1 MERDT
6 VKTKPQHS
14 QKREVRVEHVPLHS
28 HSMPSSD
35 TLHTSAGTCC
45 PVPRA
50 PLSPARSCMGGF
62 RPMYSELS
70 DEHRGRRTYTPSSHK
85 CNCSFPS
92 PARDGDATLVGET
105 GKEAQAGTSPP
116 LPGIRERWQTASLP
130 QLATKI
136 SPEIA
141 KPPSETASGSA
152 PELGPA

>member
-1 MERDT
+1 
-6 VKTKPQHS
+6 
-14 QKREVRVEHVPLHS
+14 
-28 HSMPSSD
+28 
-35 TLHTSAGTCC
+35 
-45 PVPRA
+45 
-50 PLSPARSCMGGF
+50 
-62 RPMYSELS
+62 MYSELI

-105 GKEAQAGTSPP
+105 GKEAQAGTSSP